1 MNDIIQLLP
10 DSVANQ
16 IAAGEVIQRPA
27 SVIKEL
33 VENSIDAGATLIN
46 VVCVDSGRTSIQVTD
61 NGKGMSETDARLSF
75 ERHATSKIRQA
86 DDLFNLHTM
95 GFRGEALASIAAVAQ
110 VELRTRRPDDDL
122 GTALT
127 IAGSRFVS
135 QEPVQCPVG
144 CNFTISNLF
153 YNVPV
158 RRKFLKS
165 NTTELNNIVTAFE
178 RIALVYPDV
187 AFTLYNNQTELY
199 NLKAGGLRQRI
210 VDVIGKKIN
219 QHLLPIDIDTTMCK
233 ISGFVGKPESARKK
247 GARQFFFV
255 NGRYMKHPYFHKA
268 IMTAYERLVPEGEQI
283 PYFIYFTVNPTDIDV
298 NIHPT
303 KTEIKFENEQTVW
316 QILTAAVRDAVG
328 MFNDVTAIEFD
339 TEGQPDIPALG
350 AMPQADISAPKVQYN
365 PAYNPFNEPSAQRS
379 SAAPD
384 NWEQLYEG
392 LSSAHSRQ
400 QSAPSLF
407 GNNTGGVIQS
417 RSNVA
422 NKPFAD
428 NGIVLSTGFSKPDGS
443 ISQSAGF
450 DADSLDF
457 NTDANA
463 QPSGTDM
470 QSAGFNAL
478 SADTDMLSAST
489 EPSPLEEKS
498 PTHYQYKGRYIMTSV
513 KSGLM
518 IIDQYRAHTRI
529 LYEGY
534 IEQMQK
540 RRSSSQKPLFPDT
553 IHFSASDKVVV
564 EAVMP
569 ELQNIG
575 FELTPNEEGDYTIT
589 AVPSGLDGLDYV
601 ALVQDLV
608 ASAREKTTSAI
619 DDINHSI
626 ALELARNAAVTY
638 GQVLTNAEMENIVN
652 SLFAC
657 SNFSYTPDGKK
668 ILTMLRQTDLEQ
680 LFGV

>member
-122 GTALT
+122 GTALS

-247 GARQFFFV
+247 GVRQFFFV

-328 MFNDVTAIEFD
+328 MFSDVTAIEFD
-339 TEGQPDIPALG
+339 TEGKPDIPALG
-350 AMPQADISAPKVQYN
+350 TMPQTGVSAPKVQYN
-365 PAYNPFNEPSAQRS
+365 PTYNPFNETPATHSN
-379 SAAPD
+379 AAPD

-392 LSSAHSRQ
+392 LGSAHTRQ
-400 QSAPSLF
+400 QQTPSLF
-407 GNNTGGVIQS
+407 GTDAGSVIQS
-417 RSNVA
+417 RSNA
-422 NKPFAD
+422 ASKSFAD
-428 NGIVLSTGFSKPDGS
+428 NGIVLSQKFAQTEERSTMPEGATSEATTPK
-443 ISQSAGF
+443 QET
-450 DADSLDF
+450 SL
-457 NTDANA
+457 
-463 QPSGTDM
+463 
-470 QSAGFNAL
+470 
-478 SADTDMLSAST
+478 
-489 EPSPLEEKS
+489 LEEKS
-498 PTHYQYKGRYIMTSV
+498 PTHYQYKGQYIMTAV

-534 IEQMQK
+534 LDQMQK
-540 RRSSSQKPLFPDT
+540 HRASSQKPLFPDT
-553 IHFSASDKVVV
+553 IHFSPADKVVA
-564 EAVMP
+564 EAIMP

-575 FELTPNEEGDYTIT
+575 FELTPTAEGDYSIT
-589 AVPSGLDGLDYV
+589 AVPSGLDGLDYT
-601 ALVQDLV
+601 ALLQDLV

-652 SLFAC
+652 SLFTC

-668 ILTMLRQTDLEQ
+668 ILTMLHQNELEH
-680 LFGV
+680 LFGT

>member
-187 AFTLYNNQTELY
+187 AFTLYNNQAELY

-268 IMTAYERLVPEGEQI
+268 IMTAYERLIPEGEQI

-365 PAYNPFNEPSAQRS
+365 PAYNPFNESSAQRS

-407 GNNTGGVIQS
+407 GNDTGGVIQS
-417 RSNVA
+417 RSNIA

-428 NGIVLSTGFSKPDGS
+428 NGIVLSKGFSKPDGLNAE
-443 ISQSAGF
+443 SAE
-450 DADSLDF
+450 
-457 NTDANA
+457 
-463 QPSGTDM
+463 
-470 QSAGFNAL
+470 FNAL

-540 RRSSSQKPLFPDT
+540 RRPSSQKPLFPDT

-680 LFGV
+680 LFGI

>member
-255 NGRYMKHPYFHKA
+255 NGRYMKHLYFHKA

-417 RSNVA
+417 RSNA
-422 NKPFAD
+422 TNKPFAD
-428 NGIVLSTGFSKPDGS
+428 NGIVLSKGFSKPDGLNAE
-443 ISQSAGF
+443 SAE
-450 DADSLDF
+450 
-457 NTDANA
+457 
-463 QPSGTDM
+463 
-470 QSAGFNAL
+470 FNAL
-478 SADTDMLSAST
+478 SADKDMLSAST

-540 RRSSSQKPLFPDT
+540 RRPSSQKPLFPDT

-575 FELTPNEEGDYTIT
+575 FELTPNEEGDYKIT

>member
-199 NLKAGGLRQRI
+199 NLKAGRLRQRI

-365 PAYNPFNEPSAQRS
+365 PAYNPFNESSAQRS

-407 GNNTGGVIQS
+407 GNDTGGVIQS

-428 NGIVLSTGFSKPDGS
+428 NGIVLSKGFSKPDGLNAE
-443 ISQSAGF
+443 SAE
-450 DADSLDF
+450 
-457 NTDANA
+457 
-463 QPSGTDM
+463 
-470 QSAGFNAL
+470 FNAL

-540 RRSSSQKPLFPDT
+540 RRPSSQKPLFPDT

>member
-122 GTALT
+122 GTALS

-210 VDVIGKKIN
+210 
-219 QHLLPIDIDTTMCK
+219 IDTTMCK

-247 GARQFFFV
+247 GVRQFFFV

-328 MFNDVTAIEFD
+328 MFSDVTAIEFD
-339 TEGQPDIPALG
+339 TEGKPDIPALG
-350 AMPQADISAPKVQYN
+350 TMPQTGVSAPKVQYN
-365 PAYNPFNEPSAQRS
+365 PTYNPFNETPTTHSN
-379 SAAPD
+379 AAPD

-392 LSSAHSRQ
+392 LGSAHTRQ
-400 QSAPSLF
+400 QQTPSLF
-407 GNNTGGVIQS
+407 GTDAGSVIQS
-417 RSNVA
+417 RSNA
-422 NKPFAD
+422 ASKSFAD
-428 NGIVLSTGFSKPDGS
+428 NGIVLSQKFAQTEERSTMPEGS
-443 ISQSAGF
+443 TSEATTPKQET
-450 DADSLDF
+450 SL
-457 NTDANA
+457 
-463 QPSGTDM
+463 
-470 QSAGFNAL
+470 
-478 SADTDMLSAST
+478 
-489 EPSPLEEKS
+489 LEEKS
-498 PTHYQYKGRYIMTSV
+498 PTHYQYKGQYIMTAV

-534 IEQMQK
+534 LDQMQK
-540 RRSSSQKPLFPDT
+540 HRASSQKPLFPDT
-553 IHFSASDKVVV
+553 IHFSPADKVVA
-564 EAVMP
+564 EAIMP

-575 FELTPNEEGDYTIT
+575 FELTPTAEGDYSIT
-589 AVPSGLDGLDYV
+589 AVPSGLDGLDYT
-601 ALVQDLV
+601 ALLQDLI

-626 ALELARNAAVTY
+626 ALELARNAAVAY

-652 SLFAC
+652 SLFTC

-668 ILTMLRQTDLEQ
+668 ILTMLHQNELEH
-680 LFGV
+680 LFGT

>member
-233 ISGFVGKPESARKK
+233 IRGFVGKPESARKK

-407 GNNTGGVIQS
+407 GNDTGGVIQS

-428 NGIVLSTGFSKPDGS
+428 NGIVLSKGFSKPDG
-443 ISQSAGF
+443 
-450 DADSLDF
+450 L
-457 NTDANA
+457 NA
-463 QPSGTDM
+463 E
-470 QSAGFNAL
+470 SAGFNAL

-540 RRSSSQKPLFPDT
+540 RRPSSQKPLFPDT

-575 FELTPNEEGDYTIT
+575 FELTPNEEGDYKIT